1 MNLKAISI
9 NVGRAL
15 LVSALFMFL
24 SMIVSVLDGMDSA
37 FGALS
42 ISFIITFIF
51 GAFPF
56 IFVRNSPAISIK
68 DGFLIMVLSWVLS
81 FIFGML
87 PYVLWGGEFSLVNA
101 WFESVSGFTTT
112 GSTILTDVEAL
123 PKSLLFWRSST
134 HFIGGLGVVVF
145 MLLVLP
151 DSSPFRLK
159 LTNIEVSS
167 LSREG
172 YRFRSMRL
180 VYVIV
185 SVYVGMMVVLT
196 LLLKLAGM
204 SLFDAVNHAFSTV
217 ATGGFST
224 RNLSIAHYGSVT
236 IDIIIM
242 VFMVLSALHFGL
254 IFAVFAKRSLKP
266 MNNPVVKYFL
276 GGILV
281 MSVLLTF
288 SMKFQSGYDSWGE
301 AVLGAVFL
309 VTSYVTTTGFGLVDN
324 NSLPLLGVAVLIFA
338 SIQCGCSG
346 STSGGLKADRLLMF
360 FKAVDHQVRKR
371 LHPSSVSQ
379 IRVGGHY
386 INDDSAMSVMVFIAL
401 YFFVIFASVLIL
413 SFSGVSPTEA
423 FSGTIASI
431 GNVGPGIGDIG
442 AMGNYA
448 SQPLLAKLIY
458 TVDMFLGRL
467 EIFPIL
473 VVAAMLFKRER

>member
-24 SMIVSVLDGMDSA
+24 SMVVSILDGMDSA

-68 DGFLIMVLSWVLS
+68 DGFLIMVLSWLLS

-101 WFESVSGFTTT
+101 WFESVSGYTTT
-112 GSTILTDVEAL
+112 GATILTDVEAL
-123 PKSLLFWRSST
+123 PRSLLFWRSST

-151 DSSPFRLK
+151 DSSPFRLR

-180 VYVIV
+180 VNVIV
-185 SVYVGMMVVLT
+185 SVYLGMTIVLT
-196 LLLKLAGM
+196 FLLMIAGM
-204 SLFDAVNHAFSTV
+204 SFFDAVNHAFSTV
-217 ATGGFST
+217 STGGFST
-224 RNLSIAHYGSVT
+224 KNLSIAHFDSVA

-242 VFMVLSALHFGL
+242 VFMVLAAIHFGL
-254 IFAVFAKRSLKP
+254 IFMVFAKRSFKP
-266 MNNPVVKYFL
+266 MNSPVVKYFL
-276 GGILV
+276 GGILIMV
-281 MSVLLTF
+281 LFMTFSLKLQQGYSSWGKSVL
-288 SMKFQSGYDSWGE
+288 D
-301 AVLGAVFL
+301 AAFL
-309 VTSYVTTTGFGLVDN
+309 VTSFVSTTGFGLVDN
-324 NSLPLLGVAVLIFA
+324 SNFTLLGMAVLMFA
-338 SIQCGCSG
+338 SLQCGCSG
-346 STSGGLKADRLLMF
+346 STAGGIKADRLLVF

-379 IRVGGHY
+379 IKVGNHY
-386 INDDSAMSVMVFIAL
+386 IQDEAATGVMVFIAL
-401 YFFVIFASVLIL
+401 YFFIIFVSTLLL
-413 SFSGVSPTEA
+413 SLTGLSQVEA

-431 GNVGPGIGDIG
+431 GNVGPGFGSIG

-448 SQPLLAKLIY
+448 AQPFFAKIVY
-458 TVDMFLGRL
+458 TVDMFLGRI
-467 EIFPIL
+467 EIFPVL
-473 VVAAMLFKRER
+473 VVSAMLFKRER

>member
-24 SMIVSVLDGMDSA
+24 SMVVSILDGMDSA

-68 DGFLIMVLSWVLS
+68 DGFLIMVLSWLLS

-101 WFESVSGFTTT
+101 WFESVSGYTTT
-112 GSTILTDVEAL
+112 GATILTDVEAL
-123 PKSLLFWRSST
+123 PRSLLFWRSST

-151 DSSPFRLK
+151 DSSPFRLR

-180 VYVIV
+180 VNVIV
-185 SVYVGMMVVLT
+185 SVYLGMTIVLT
-196 LLLKLAGM
+196 FLLMIAGM
-204 SLFDAVNHAFSTV
+204 SFFDAVNHAFSTV
-217 ATGGFST
+217 STGGFST
-224 RNLSIAHYGSVT
+224 KNLSIAHFDSVA

-242 VFMVLSALHFGL
+242 VFMVLAAIHFGL
-254 IFAVFAKRSLKP
+254 IFMVFAKRSFKP
-266 MNNPVVKYFL
+266 MNSPVVKYFL
-276 GGILV
+276 GGILIMV
-281 MSVLLTF
+281 LFMTFSLKLQQGYSSWGKSVL
-288 SMKFQSGYDSWGE
+288 D
-301 AVLGAVFL
+301 AAFL
-309 VTSYVTTTGFGLVDN
+309 VTSFVSTTGFGLVDN
-324 NSLPLLGVAVLIFA
+324 SNFTLLGMAVLMFA
-338 SIQCGCSG
+338 SLQCGCSG
-346 STSGGLKADRLLMF
+346 STAGGIKADRLLVF

-379 IRVGGHY
+379 IKVGNHY
-386 INDDSAMSVMVFIAL
+386 IQDEAATGVMVFIAL
-401 YFFVIFASVLIL
+401 YFFIIFVSTLLL
-413 SFSGVSPTEA
+413 SLTGLSHVEA

-431 GNVGPGIGDIG
+431 GNVGPGFGSIG

-448 SQPLLAKLIY
+448 AQPFFAKIVY
-458 TVDMFLGRL
+458 TVDMFLGRI
-467 EIFPIL
+467 EIFPVL
-473 VVAAMLFKRER
+473 VVSAMLFKRER